1 MRRKTIIRTR
11 FGDEELFESLRR
23 QFKNEFST
31 LAHDLETKI
40 QEAIATR
47 LAVVQNDLNT
57 LRNENVAMESER
69 HPEFRGRVER
79 EVERVREEMVNI
91 HRIVNDVGQPAA

>member
-23 QFKNEFST
+23 QFKNKFSI
-31 LAHDLETKI
+31 LARDLESKI
-40 QEAIATR
+40 QEAIATH
-47 LAVVQNDLNT
+47 LAVVQNDLDT

-69 HPEFRGRVER
+69 HPGFRRRLER